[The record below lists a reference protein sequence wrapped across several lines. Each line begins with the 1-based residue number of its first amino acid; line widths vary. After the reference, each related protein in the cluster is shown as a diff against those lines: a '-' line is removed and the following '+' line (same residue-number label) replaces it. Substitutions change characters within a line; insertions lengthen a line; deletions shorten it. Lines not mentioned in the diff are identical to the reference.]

1 MTKIKATPAKP
12 ARATK
17 ISGENARDPWV
28 RAGLYVVIVAAIVVS
43 GDTLI
48 FLAAQAGWGGWRAW
62 LLPVLIDLP
71 AFLGGRIWL
80 RRQQTS
86 PQTRSYARRL
96 TLAALGA
103 SLAGNVSGHL
113 VHAGHLPAGLALVI
127 VAAMVAPIVLA
138 AVLHLDALLSPASL
152 PKPRTETWTE
162 SATASTSAGP
172 AAITAKPAPAEPARP
187 AEAPATPGP
196 ASAEVKPGTG
206 KARAREVWDAARA
219 EGRTPDGAE
228 LADAAGATRRSGNRW
243 RQEFLTDDTAASGE
257 TETGTEFESEAA

>member
-1 MTKIKATPAKP
+1 MTKIKTTPTKAK
-12 ARATK
+12 
-17 ISGENARDPWV
+17 IGGENAPDPWV

-86 PQTRSYARRL
+86 PETRSYARRL

-138 AVLHLDALLSPASL
+138 AVLHLDALLSPATHRKTRADSKTDPTATL
-152 PKPRTETWTE
+152 A
-162 SATASTSAGP
+162 SAPTTQ
-172 AAITAKPAPAEPARP
+172 AAIIAKPDSASIEPTRP
-187 AEAPATPGP
+187 AEATAKPTPAD
-196 ASAEVKPGTG
+196 VRPGTG
-206 KARAREVWDAARA
+206 KALAREVWDAARA

-228 LADAAGATRRSGNRW
+228 LAAATGATRRSGNRW
-243 RQEFLTDDTAASGE
+243 RQEFLAADGDTE
-257 TETGTEFESEAA
+257 TETEFESEAA